1 MLDLEINP
9 LVKGAIAMIK
19 PLFLAISLGLVSC
32 NSVYYSAMEKMGFEK
47 RDLLIS
53 AVKKARGEQK
63 EAGEEF
69 QDAMTQLKKLTG
81 YHGGNLESAYD
92 KFKAEYDDCEQQA
105 NSVRSQVRE
114 VDQVARDLF
123 REWESEARQYE
134 SAALAADSRRK
145 LAETKARF
153 EQLSR
158 SLHVAEST
166 MDPVLRQFR
175 DQVLYL
181 KHNLNAAAI
190 GSLRGT
196 ADNIQANIQ
205 RLLEQMNRSIAEANR
220 FIQTL

>member
-1 MLDLEINP
+1 
-9 LVKGAIAMIK
+9 MIK
-19 PLFLAISLGLVSC
+19 RFLFAASAVLALAAC
-32 NSVYYSAMEKMGFEK
+32 NSVYYSAMEKIGFEK

-69 QDAMTQLKKLTG
+69 QDAMTQLKKLSG
-81 YHGGNLESAYD
+81 FNGGNLESAYD

-105 NSVRSQVRE
+105 TAVRSQIRE
-114 VDQVARDLF
+114 VDTVARDLF
-123 REWESEARQYE
+123 REWEREARQYE
-134 SAALAADSRRK
+134 SASLAADSRRK
-145 LAETKARF
+145 LAETKSRF
-153 EQLSR
+153 DQLSR
-158 SLHVAEST
+158 SLHAAEST

-196 ADNIQANIQ
+196 ADSIQGNIQ
-205 RLLEQMNRSIAEANR
+205 RLLEQMNRSIAEADR
-220 FIQTL
+220 FIQTM